1 MRDESI
7 KRSSKTLESFC
18 PQIGD
23 DYRKVIEGIP
33 NLISVALVLLGR
45 AAVWNTSIFDA
56 NEVKA
61 HQSATTL
68 LKNY

>member
-7 KRSSKTLESFC
+7 KNLRRGHWNSVC

-45 AAVWNTSIFDA
+45 AAVWNTIFDA

-61 HQSATTL
+61 QSATTH
-68 LKNY
+68 LKN